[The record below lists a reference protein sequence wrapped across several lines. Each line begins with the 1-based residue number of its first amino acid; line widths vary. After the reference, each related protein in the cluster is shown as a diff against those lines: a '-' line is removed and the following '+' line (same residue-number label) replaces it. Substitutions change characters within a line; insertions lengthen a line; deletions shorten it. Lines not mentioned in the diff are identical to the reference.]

1 MDYKDLIASN
11 LHDVTGLDVDQIAGL
26 IEIPPKLELG
36 DYAFPCFMLAKTL
49 HKAPPMIAN
58 ELKDSPELLMGLE
71 GVVTV
76 NTAGPYLNFKIDR
89 GVLAE
94 NVVSEI
100 ITAGDQYGNRDIGA
114 GKNVIIEFSSPNI
127 AKPFHVGHAFTTI
140 LGNSLANI
148 YTRLGYNVIRFNHLG
163 DYGTQFGK
171 LITAYRLW
179 GDEEAMKN
187 NPIDELTRI
196 YVKFHDECKVSPEK
210 EKELEDTARDN
221 FRKLEEGEA
230 DEVALWKR
238 FRDLSLQVFEKTYQR
253 MGIKFDNYNGE
264 SFYSSR
270 IPGVVKMLED
280 KGLLEESEGARVV
293 KLEDEGL
300 PPCLVVKSDGTT
312 IYASRDLAA
321 VLYRHEEF
329 NFYKNIYVVG
339 LPQQLHFRQVFGVLK
354 KAGYDFADD
363 CVHVGFGLLK
373 FKPKKD
379 ENGNEVVE
387 AFSTRAGNI
396 IKLDDFL
403 DKTTEKTAEIIRKNS
418 ELRGGDMTD
427 EQIAQV
433 SEVVG
438 LGAVSYTYLKAG
450 REKDILFDWDDMLD
464 FEGDTAP
471 YLIYTYAR
479 IKSILRKAE
488 ESGVSAGDIASASNL
503 TAEDE
508 YAVIRSLADFK
519 DAVVKAAESYEPF
532 MISRQIALIARNF
545 NRFYNNSRIL
555 NADSDDI
562 RDARLK
568 LCEAVAD
575 CLKSGLDMLG
585 IGVVEKM

>member
-11 LHDVTGLDVDQIAGL
+11 LSDCTGLDKAQVLGL

-36 DYAFPCFMLAKTL
+36 DYAFPCFVLAKTL

-58 ELKDSPELLMGLE
+58 ELKENPELIKGFD
-71 GVVTV
+71 GAVTV
-76 NTAGPYLNFKIDR
+76 DTAGPYINFRIDK
-89 GVLAE
+89 GILAR

-100 ITAGDQYGNRDIGA
+100 IEAGDQYGNKNIGE

-140 LGNSLANI
+140 LGNSLSNI

-179 GDEEAMKN
+179 GDEQAMQD

-196 YVKFHDECKVSPEK
+196 YVKFHDECKVSEER

-230 DEVALWKR
+230 EEVALWKR
-238 FRDLSLQVFEKTYQR
+238 FRDLSLEVFEKTYKR

-270 IPGVVKMLED
+270 IPAVVEMLEE
-280 KGLLEESEGARVV
+280 KGLLEESEGAKVV
-293 KLEDEGL
+293 KLDDEGL

-339 LPQQLHFRQVFGVLK
+339 LPQQLHFRQVFAVLK

-373 FKPKKD
+373 FKD
-379 ENGNEVVE
+379 NT

-427 EQIAQV
+427 EQIAEV

-438 LGAVSYTYLKAG
+438 LGAVTYTYLKAG
-450 REKDILFDWDDMLD
+450 REKDIFFDWDDMLD

-479 IKSILRKAE
+479 IKSILRKAADA
-488 ESGVSAGDIASASNL
+488 GVAGGSIYSAAKL

-555 NADSDDI
+555 NVEDEEI

-568 LCEAVAD
+568 LCEAVSD

>member
-11 LHDVTGLDVDQIAGL
+11 LSDCTGLDKAQVLGL

-36 DYAFPCFMLAKTL
+36 DYAFPCFVLAKTL

-58 ELKDSPELLMGLE
+58 ELKENPELVKGFE
-71 GVVTV
+71 GAVTV
-76 NTAGPYLNFKIDR
+76 DTAGPYINFRIDK
-89 GVLAE
+89 GLLAK

-100 ITAGDQYGNRDIGA
+100 IEAGDQYGNKNIGE

-140 LGNSLANI
+140 LGNSLSNI

-179 GDEEAMKN
+179 GDEQAMQE

-196 YVKFHDECKVSPEK
+196 YVKFHDECKVSE
-210 EKELEDTARDN
+210 ERGKELEDTARDN

-230 DEVALWKR
+230 EEVALWKR
-238 FRDLSLQVFEKTYQR
+238 FRDLSLEVFEKTYKR

-270 IPGVVKMLED
+270 IPAVVEMLES
-280 KGLLEESEGARVV
+280 KGLLEESEGAKVV
-293 KLEDEGL
+293 KLDDEGL

-339 LPQQLHFRQVFGVLK
+339 LPQQLHFKQVFAVLK

-373 FKPKKD
+373 FKD
-379 ENGNEVVE
+379 NT

-427 EQIAQV
+427 EQIAEV
-433 SEVVG
+433 SETVG
-438 LGAVSYTYLKAG
+438 LGAVTYTYLKAG
-450 REKDILFDWDDMLD
+450 REKDIFFDWDDMLD

-479 IKSILRKAE
+479 IKSILRKAADA
-488 ESGVSAGDIASASNL
+488 GVAGGSIDSAAKL

-555 NADSDDI
+555 NVEDEEI

-568 LCEAVAD
+568 LCEAVSD

>member
-1 MDYKDLIASN
+1 MDYKDQIATN
-11 LHDVTGLDVDQIAGL
+11 LSVCTGLDKAQVEGL

-36 DYAFPCFMLAKTL
+36 DYAFPCFVLAKTL
-49 HKAPPMIAN
+49 RKAPPMIAN
-58 ELKDSPELLMGLE
+58 ELKDSPELVKGFD
-71 GVVTV
+71 GAVTV
-76 NTAGPYLNFKIDR
+76 DTAGPYINFRIDR
-89 GVLAE
+89 GVLAKS
-94 NVVSEI
+94 VVSEI
-100 ITAGDQYGNRDIGA
+100 LEAGDQYGNRNIGE

-140 LGNSLANI
+140 LGNSLSNI

-179 GDEEAMKN
+179 GDEAAMQE

-196 YVKFHDECKVSPEK
+196 YVKFHDECNVSPER
-210 EKELEDTARDN
+210 EKELEDVARDN

-230 DEVALWKR
+230 EEVALWTR
-238 FRDLSLQVFEKTYQR
+238 FRELSLEVFEKTYAR

-280 KGLLEESEGARVV
+280 KNLLEESEGARVV
-293 KLEDEGL
+293 KLDDLNL

-329 NFYKNIYVVG
+329 NFHKNIYVVG
-339 LPQQLHFRQVFGVLK
+339 LPQQLHFRQVFAVLK

-373 FKPKKD
+373 FKDNK
-379 ENGNEVVE
+379 

-396 IKLDDFL
+396 IKLDEFL

-427 EQIAQV
+427 EQIAKV

-450 REKDILFDWDDMLD
+450 REKDIFFDWDDMLD

-488 ESGVSAGDIASASNL
+488 DQGVNANADSVNCL

-555 NADSDDI
+555 NCDSVEA

-575 CLKSGLDMLG
+575 TLKSGLDMLG

>member
-11 LHDVTGLDVDQIAGL
+11 LSSCTGLDKEQVAGL

-36 DYAFPCFMLAKTL
+36 DYAFPCFVLAKTL
-49 HKAPPMIAN
+49 HKAPPVIAN
-58 ELKDSPELLMGLE
+58 ELKDSPELVKGFD
-71 GVVTV
+71 GAVTV
-76 NTAGPYLNFKIDR
+76 DTAGPYINFRIDK
-89 GVLAE
+89 GVLAKT
-94 NVVSEI
+94 VLSEI
-100 ITAGDQYGNRDIGA
+100 ISEGDQYGNRNIGE
-114 GKNVIIEFSSPNI
+114 GKNVIVEFSSPNI

-140 LGNSLANI
+140 LGNSLSNI
-148 YTRLGYNVIRFNHLG
+148 YSRLGYNVIRFNHLG

-179 GDEEAMKN
+179 GDEKAMQD

-196 YVKFHDECKVSPEK
+196 YVKFHDECKVSPER
-210 EKELEDTARDN
+210 EKDLEDTARDN
-221 FRKLEEGEA
+221 FRKLEEGEEE
-230 DEVALWKR
+230 EVALWKR
-238 FRDLSLQVFEKTYQR
+238 FRDLSLEVFEKTYKR

-270 IPGVVKMLED
+270 IPAVVEMLED
-280 KGLLEESEGARVV
+280 KGLLEESEGAKVV

-339 LPQQLHFRQVFGVLK
+339 LPQQLHFRQVFAVLK

-373 FKPKKD
+373 FKD
-379 ENGNEVVE
+379 NT
-387 AFSTRAGNI
+387 AFSTRSGNI
-396 IKLDDFL
+396 IKLDEFL
-403 DKTTEKTAEIIRKNS
+403 DKATEKTAEIIRKNS
-418 ELRGGDMTD
+418 ELRGGDMTE
-427 EQIAQV
+427 EQIAEV
-433 SEVVG
+433 SETVG
-438 LGAVSYTYLKAG
+438 LGAVTYTYLKAG
-450 REKDILFDWDDMLD
+450 RDKDIFFDWDDMLD

-479 IKSILRKAE
+479 IKSILRKAADQGF
-488 ESGVSAGDIASASNL
+488 SGDIGAADKL
-503 TAEDE
+503 VAEDE

-555 NADSDDI
+555 NADSEDL
-562 RDARLK
+562 RDARLT
-568 LCEAVAD
+568 LCEAVSD

>member
-11 LHDVTGLDVDQIAGL
+11 LHDCTGLDKDQVLGL

-36 DYAFPCFMLAKTL
+36 DFAFPCFVLAKTL
-49 HKAPPMIAN
+49 HKAPPMIAG
-58 ELKDSPELLMGLE
+58 ELKDSPELVKGFN
-71 GVVTV
+71 GAVTV
-76 NTAGPYLNFKIDR
+76 DAAGPYINFRIDR
-89 GVLAE
+89 GVLAKT
-94 NVVSEI
+94 VVSEI
-100 ITAGDQYGNRDIGA
+100 ISEGDQYGNRNIGE

-140 LGNSLANI
+140 LGNSLSNI

-179 GDEEAMKN
+179 GDEQAMKD

-196 YVKFHDECKVSPEK
+196 YVKFHDECKVSPEA

-221 FRKLEEGEA
+221 FRKLEEGEEE
-230 DEVALWKR
+230 EVALWKR
-238 FRDLSLQVFEKTYQR
+238 FRDLSIEVFEKTYQR

-270 IPGVVKMLED
+270 IPAVVEMLEN
-280 KGLLEESEGARVV
+280 KGLLEESEGAKVV

-339 LPQQLHFRQVFGVLK
+339 LPQQLHFRQVFAVLK

-373 FKPKKD
+373 FKD
-379 ENGNEVVE
+379 NT

-427 EQIAQV
+427 EQIAEV

-438 LGAVSYTYLKAG
+438 LGAVTYTYLKAG
-450 REKDILFDWDDMLD
+450 REKDIFFDWDDMLD

-479 IKSILRKAE
+479 IKSILRKAADA
-488 ESGVSAGDIASASNL
+488 GVAGGSIDSAANL

-555 NADSDDI
+555 NVEDEAI

>member
-1 MDYKDLIASN
+1 MDYKDIIASN
-11 LHDVTGLDVDQIAGL
+11 LHECTGLDKDQILGL

-36 DYAFPCFMLAKTL
+36 DYAFPCFVLAKTL

-58 ELKDSPELLMGLE
+58 DLKDSPDLLKGIDDA
-71 GVVTV
+71 VTV
-76 NTAGPYLNFKIDR
+76 VTAGPYLNFKIDK
-89 GVLAE
+89 GILAR

-100 ITAGDQYGNRDIGA
+100 IKEGDQYGNRNIGE

-140 LGNSLANI
+140 LGNSLSNI

-179 GDEEAMKN
+179 GDEQAMQD

-196 YVKFHDECKVSPEK
+196 YVKFHDECKVSPER

-221 FRKLEEGEA
+221 FRKLEEGEEE
-230 DEVALWKR
+230 EVALWKR
-238 FRDLSLQVFEKTYQR
+238 FRDLSLEVFEKTYKR

-270 IPGVVKMLED
+270 IPAVVKMLED
-280 KGLLEESEGARVV
+280 KGLLEESEGAKVV

-339 LPQQLHFRQVFGVLK
+339 LPQQLHFRQVFAVLK

-373 FKPKKD
+373 FKD
-379 ENGNEVVE
+379 NT

-427 EQIAQV
+427 EQIAEV
-433 SEVVG
+433 SETVG
-438 LGAVSYTYLKAG
+438 LGAVTYTYLKAG
-450 REKDILFDWDDMLD
+450 REKDIFFDWDDMLD

-479 IKSILRKAE
+479 IKSILRKADDAGIAGG
-488 ESGVSAGDIASASNL
+488 SIDSAAKL

-555 NADSDDI
+555 NVEDEEL

>member
-1 MDYKDLIASN
+1 MDYKDLITSN
-11 LHDVTGLDVDQIAGL
+11 LSRCTGLDKAQVEGL

-36 DYAFPCFMLAKTL
+36 DFAFPCFVLAKTL
-49 HKAPPMIAN
+49 HKAPPMIAA
-58 ELKDSPELLMGLE
+58 ELKDSPELVE
-71 GVVTV
+71 GFDGAVTV
-76 NTAGPYLNFKIDR
+76 DTAGPYINFRIDK
-89 GVLAE
+89 GILAKT
-94 NVVSEI
+94 VISEI
-100 ITAGDQYGNRDIGA
+100 ISEGDRYGNRNIGD

-140 LGNSLANI
+140 LGNSLSNI
-148 YTRLGYNVIRFNHLG
+148 YSRLGYNVIRFNHLG

-179 GDEEAMKN
+179 GDEKAMQD

-196 YVKFHDECKVSPEK
+196 YVKFHDECKVSPEA

-221 FRKLEEGEA
+221 FRKLEEGEEE
-230 DEVALWKR
+230 EVALWKR
-238 FRDLSLQVFEKTYQR
+238 FRDLSLEVFEKTYKR

-264 SFYSSR
+264 SFYSPR
-270 IPGVVKMLED
+270 IPAVVEMLEE
-280 KGLLEESEGARVV
+280 KGLLEESEGAKVV
-293 KLEDEGL
+293 KLDDEGL

-339 LPQQLHFRQVFGVLK
+339 LPQQLHFKQVFAVLK

-373 FKPKKD
+373 FKD
-379 ENGNEVVE
+379 NT

-403 DKTTEKTAEIIRKNS
+403 DKAIEKTAEIIRKNS

-433 SEVVG
+433 SETVG
-438 LGAVSYTYLKAG
+438 LGAVTYTYLKAG
-450 REKDILFDWDDMLD
+450 REKDIFFDWDDMLD

-479 IKSILRKAE
+479 IKSILRKARDQ
-488 ESGVSAGDIASASNL
+488 GIAGDIGSADKL

-519 DAVVKAAESYEPF
+519 DSVVKAAESYEPF

-555 NADSDDI
+555 NAESDEI

-575 CLKSGLDMLG
+575 CIKSGLDMLG

>member
-1 MDYKDLIASN
+1 MDYKDQIATN
-11 LHDVTGLDVDQIAGL
+11 LSVCTGLDKAQVEGL

-36 DYAFPCFMLAKTL
+36 DYAFPCFVLAKTL
-49 HKAPPMIAN
+49 RKAPPMIAN
-58 ELKDSPELLMGLE
+58 ELKDSPELVKGFD
-71 GVVTV
+71 GAVTV
-76 NTAGPYLNFKIDR
+76 DTAGPYINFRIDR
-89 GVLAE
+89 GVLAKS
-94 NVVSEI
+94 VVSEI
-100 ITAGDQYGNRDIGA
+100 LEAGDQYGNRNIGE

-140 LGNSLANI
+140 LGNSLSNI

-179 GDEEAMKN
+179 GDEAAMQE

-196 YVKFHDECKVSPEK
+196 YVKFHDECKASPER
-210 EKELEDTARDN
+210 EKELEDVARDN

-230 DEVALWKR
+230 EEVALWTR
-238 FRDLSLQVFEKTYQR
+238 FRELSLEVFEKTYTR

-280 KGLLEESEGARVV
+280 KNLLEESEGARVV
-293 KLEDEGL
+293 KLDDLNL

-329 NFYKNIYVVG
+329 NFHKNIYVVG
-339 LPQQLHFRQVFGVLK
+339 LPQQLHFKQVFAVLK

-373 FKPKKD
+373 FKDNK
-379 ENGNEVVE
+379 

-396 IKLDDFL
+396 IKLDEFL

-427 EQIAQV
+427 EQIAKV

-450 REKDILFDWDDMLD
+450 REKDIFFDWDDMLD

-488 ESGVSAGDIASASNL
+488 DQGVKANADSVNCL

-555 NADSDDI
+555 NCDSVEA

-575 CLKSGLDMLG
+575 TLKSGLDMLG

>member
-11 LHDVTGLDVDQIAGL
+11 LSDCTGLDKAQVLGL

-36 DYAFPCFMLAKTL
+36 DYAFPCFVLAKTL

-58 ELKDSPELLMGLE
+58 ELKESPELIKGFD
-71 GVVTV
+71 GAVTV
-76 NTAGPYLNFKIDR
+76 DTAGPYINFRIDK
-89 GVLAE
+89 GLLAR

-100 ITAGDQYGNRDIGA
+100 IEAGDQYGNKNIGE

-140 LGNSLANI
+140 LGNSLSNI
-148 YTRLGYNVIRFNHLG
+148 YSRLGYNVIRFNHLG

-179 GDEEAMKN
+179 GDEQAMQDK
-187 NPIDELTRI
+187 PIDELTRI
-196 YVKFHDECKVSPEK
+196 YVKFHDECKVSEER

-230 DEVALWKR
+230 EEVALWKR
-238 FRDLSLQVFEKTYQR
+238 FRDLSLEVFEKTYKR

-270 IPGVVKMLED
+270 IPAVVEMLES
-280 KGLLEESEGARVV
+280 KGLLEESEGAKVV
-293 KLEDEGL
+293 KLDDEGL
-300 PPCLVVKSDGTT
+300 PPCIVVKSDGTT

-321 VLYRHEEF
+321 VLYRHEKF

-339 LPQQLHFRQVFGVLK
+339 LPQQLHFKQVFAVLK

-373 FKPKKD
+373 FKD
-379 ENGNEVVE
+379 NT

-418 ELRGGDMTD
+418 ELRGGDMTE
-427 EQIAQV
+427 EQIAAV
-433 SEVVG
+433 SETVG
-438 LGAVSYTYLKAG
+438 LGAVTYTYLKAG
-450 REKDILFDWDDMLD
+450 REKDIFFDWDDMLD

-479 IKSILRKAE
+479 IKSILRKATDAGIAGG
-488 ESGVSAGDIASASNL
+488 SVDSAAKL

-555 NADSDDI
+555 NVEDEEI

>member
-1 MDYKDLIASN
+1 MDYKDQIATN
-11 LHDVTGLDVDQIAGL
+11 LSVCTGLDKAQVEGL

-36 DYAFPCFMLAKTL
+36 DYAFPCFVLAKTL
-49 HKAPPMIAN
+49 RKAPPMIAN
-58 ELKDSPELLMGLE
+58 ELKDSPELVKGFD
-71 GVVTV
+71 GAVTV
-76 NTAGPYLNFKIDR
+76 DTAGPYINFRIDR
-89 GVLAE
+89 GVLAKS
-94 NVVSEI
+94 VVSEI
-100 ITAGDQYGNRDIGA
+100 LEAGDQYGNRNIGE

-140 LGNSLANI
+140 LGNSLSNI

-179 GDEEAMKN
+179 GDEAAMQE

-196 YVKFHDECKVSPEK
+196 YVKFHDECNVSPER
-210 EKELEDTARDN
+210 EKELEDVARDN

-230 DEVALWKR
+230 EEVALWTR
-238 FRDLSLQVFEKTYQR
+238 FRELSLEVFEKTYTR

-280 KGLLEESEGARVV
+280 KNLLEESEGARVV
-293 KLEDEGL
+293 KLDDLNL

-329 NFYKNIYVVG
+329 NFHKNIYVVG
-339 LPQQLHFRQVFGVLK
+339 LPQQLHFKQVFAVLK
-354 KAGYDFADD
+354 KAGYDFAED

-373 FKPKKD
+373 FKDNK
-379 ENGNEVVE
+379 

-396 IKLDDFL
+396 IKLDEFL

-427 EQIAQV
+427 EQIAKV

-450 REKDILFDWDDMLD
+450 REKDIFFDWDDMLD

-488 ESGVSAGDIASASNL
+488 DQGVKANADSVNCL

-555 NADSDDI
+555 NCDSVEA

-575 CLKSGLDMLG
+575 TLKSGLDMLG

>member
-11 LHDVTGLDVDQIAGL
+11 LSSCTGLDKEQVAGL

-36 DYAFPCFMLAKTL
+36 DFAFPCFVLAKTL
-49 HKAPPMIAN
+49 HKAPPVIAN
-58 ELKDSPELLMGLE
+58 ELKDSPELVKGFD
-71 GVVTV
+71 GAVTV
-76 NTAGPYLNFKIDR
+76 DTAGPYINFRIDK
-89 GVLAE
+89 GVLAKT
-94 NVVSEI
+94 VLSEI
-100 ITAGDQYGNRDIGA
+100 ISEGDQYGNRNIGE
-114 GKNVIIEFSSPNI
+114 GKNVIVEFSSPNI

-140 LGNSLANI
+140 LGNSLSNI
-148 YTRLGYNVIRFNHLG
+148 YSRLGYNVIRFNHLG

-179 GDEEAMKN
+179 GDEKAMQD

-196 YVKFHDECKVSPEK
+196 YVKFHDECKVSPER
-210 EKELEDTARDN
+210 EKDLEDTARDN
-221 FRKLEEGEA
+221 FRKLEEGEEE
-230 DEVALWKR
+230 EVALWKR
-238 FRDLSLQVFEKTYQR
+238 FRDLSLEVFEKTYKR

-270 IPGVVKMLED
+270 IPAVVEMLED
-280 KGLLEESEGARVV
+280 KGLLEESEGAKVV

-339 LPQQLHFRQVFGVLK
+339 LPQQLHFRQVFAVLK

-373 FKPKKD
+373 FKD
-379 ENGNEVVE
+379 NT
-387 AFSTRAGNI
+387 AFSTRSGNI
-396 IKLDDFL
+396 IKLDEFL
-403 DKTTEKTAEIIRKNS
+403 DKATEKTAEIIRKNS

-427 EQIAQV
+427 EQISEV
-433 SEVVG
+433 SETVG
-438 LGAVSYTYLKAG
+438 LGAVTYTYLKAG
-450 REKDILFDWDDMLD
+450 REKDIFFDWDDMLD

-479 IKSILRKAE
+479 IKSILRKAADQGF
-488 ESGVSAGDIASASNL
+488 SGDIGAADKL
-503 TAEDE
+503 VAEDE

-555 NADSDDI
+555 NADSEDL
-562 RDARLK
+562 RDARLT
-568 LCEAVAD
+568 LCEAVSD

>member
-11 LHDVTGLDVDQIAGL
+11 LHDVTGLDKEQVMGL

-36 DYAFPCFMLAKTL
+36 DYAFPCFALAKVL
-49 HKAPPMIAN
+49 RKAPPMIAN
-58 ELKDSPELLMGLE
+58 ELKDSPELVKGFD
-71 GVVTV
+71 GAVTV
-76 NTAGPYLNFKIDR
+76 DAAGPYINFRIDR
-89 GVLAE
+89 GVLAKT
-94 NVVSEI
+94 VVSEI
-100 ITAGDQYGNRDIGA
+100 ISEGDQYGNRNIGE

-140 LGNSLANI
+140 LGNSLSNI

-179 GDEEAMKN
+179 GDEQAMKD

-196 YVKFHDECKVSPEK
+196 YVKFHDECKVSPEA

-221 FRKLEEGEA
+221 FRKLEEGEEE
-230 DEVALWKR
+230 EVALWKR
-238 FRDLSLQVFEKTYQR
+238 FRDLSLEVFEKTYNR

-270 IPGVVKMLED
+270 IPAVVKMLED
-280 KGLLEESEGARVV
+280 KGLLEESEGAKVV

-339 LPQQLHFRQVFGVLK
+339 LPQQLHFRQVFAVLK

-373 FKPKKD
+373 FKD
-379 ENGNEVVE
+379 NT

-427 EQIAQV
+427 EQIAEV

-438 LGAVSYTYLKAG
+438 LGAVTYTYLKAG
-450 REKDILFDWDDMLD
+450 REKDIFFDWDDMLD

-479 IKSILRKAE
+479 IKSILRKAADA
-488 ESGVSAGDIASASNL
+488 GVAGGSIDSAANL

-555 NADSDDI
+555 NVEDEAI

>member
-11 LHDVTGLDVDQIAGL
+11 LSSCTGLDKEQVEGL

-36 DYAFPCFMLAKTL
+36 DYAFPCFVLAKTL
-49 HKAPPMIAN
+49 HKAPPVIAN
-58 ELKDSPELLMGLE
+58 ELKDSPELVKGFD
-71 GVVTV
+71 GAVTV
-76 NTAGPYLNFKIDR
+76 NTAGPYINFRIDK
-89 GVLAE
+89 GVLART
-94 NVVSEI
+94 VISEI
-100 ITAGDQYGNRDIGA
+100 IEEGDQYGNRNIGE

-140 LGNSLANI
+140 LGNSLSNI
-148 YTRLGYNVIRFNHLG
+148 YSRLGYNVIRFNHLG

-179 GDEEAMKN
+179 GDEQAMQD

-196 YVKFHDECKVSPEK
+196 YVKFHDECKKSPEL

-230 DEVALWKR
+230 EEVALWKR
-238 FRDLSLQVFEKTYQR
+238 FRDLSLEVFEKTYKR

-270 IPGVVKMLED
+270 IPAVVEMLED
-280 KGLLEESEGARVV
+280 KGLLEESEGAKVV
-293 KLEDEGL
+293 KLDDEGL

-339 LPQQLHFRQVFGVLK
+339 LPQQLHFRQVFAVLK

-373 FKPKKD
+373 FKD
-379 ENGNEVVE
+379 NT
-387 AFSTRAGNI
+387 AFSTRSGNI

-403 DKTTEKTAEIIRKNS
+403 DKAIEKTAEIIRKNS
-418 ELRGGDMTD
+418 EARGGDMTD

-433 SEVVG
+433 SETVG
-438 LGAVSYTYLKAG
+438 LGAVTYTYLKSG
-450 REKDILFDWDDMLD
+450 REKDIFFDWRDMLD

-479 IKSILRKAE
+479 IRSILRKAGE
-488 ESGVSAGDIASASNL
+488 QGISGKIDPAVKL

-508 YAVIRSLADFK
+508 YAVIRSLSDFK
-519 DAVVKAAESYEPF
+519 DSVVKAAESYEPF
-532 MISRQIALIARNF
+532 MISRQISLIARNF

-555 NADSDDI
+555 NADNDEI
-562 RDARLK
+562 RDARLI

-575 CLKSGLDMLG
+575 CIKSGLDMLG

>member
-11 LHDVTGLDVDQIAGL
+11 LSSCTGLDKEQVAGL

-36 DYAFPCFMLAKTL
+36 DYAFPCFVLAKTL
-49 HKAPPMIAN
+49 HKAPPVIAN
-58 ELKDSPELLMGLE
+58 ELKDSPELIKGFD
-71 GVVTV
+71 GAVTV
-76 NTAGPYLNFKIDR
+76 DTAGPYINFRIDK
-89 GVLAE
+89 GVLAKT
-94 NVVSEI
+94 VLSGIISE
-100 ITAGDQYGNRDIGA
+100 GDQYGNRNIGE
-114 GKNVIIEFSSPNI
+114 GKNVIVEFSSPNI

-140 LGNSLANI
+140 LGNSLSNI
-148 YTRLGYNVIRFNHLG
+148 YSRLGYNVIRFNHLG

-179 GDEEAMKN
+179 GDEKAMQD

-196 YVKFHDECKVSPEK
+196 YVKFHDECKVSPER

-221 FRKLEEGEA
+221 FRKLEEGEEE
-230 DEVALWKR
+230 EVALWKR
-238 FRDLSLQVFEKTYQR
+238 FRDLSLEVFEKTYKR

-270 IPGVVKMLED
+270 IPAVVEMLEA
-280 KGLLEESEGARVV
+280 KGLLEESEGAKVV

-339 LPQQLHFRQVFGVLK
+339 LPQQLHFRQVFAVLK

-373 FKPKKD
+373 FKD
-379 ENGNEVVE
+379 NT
-387 AFSTRAGNI
+387 AFSTRSGNI

-403 DKTTEKTAEIIRKNS
+403 DKAIEKTAEIIRKNS
-418 ELRGGDMTD
+418 ELRGGDMTE
-427 EQIAQV
+427 EQIAEV
-433 SEVVG
+433 SETVG
-438 LGAVSYTYLKAG
+438 LGAVTYTYLKAG
-450 REKDILFDWDDMLD
+450 REKDIFFDWDDMLD

-479 IKSILRKAE
+479 IKSILRKAADQGF
-488 ESGVSAGDIASASNL
+488 SGDIGAADKL
-503 TAEDE
+503 VAEDE

-555 NADSDDI
+555 NADSEDI

>member
-11 LHDVTGLDVDQIAGL
+11 LSSCTGLDKEQVAGL

-36 DYAFPCFMLAKTL
+36 DYAFPCFVLAKTL
-49 HKAPPMIAN
+49 HKAPPVIAN
-58 ELKDSPELLMGLE
+58 ELKDSPELVKGFD
-71 GVVTV
+71 GAVTV
-76 NTAGPYLNFKIDR
+76 DTAGPYINFRIDK
-89 GVLAE
+89 GVLAKT
-94 NVVSEI
+94 VLSEI
-100 ITAGDQYGNRDIGA
+100 ISEGDQYGNRNIGE
-114 GKNVIIEFSSPNI
+114 GKNVIVEFSSPNI

-140 LGNSLANI
+140 LGNSLSNI
-148 YTRLGYNVIRFNHLG
+148 YSRLGYNVIRFNHLG

-179 GDEEAMKN
+179 GDEKAMQD

-196 YVKFHDECKVSPEK
+196 YVKFHDECKVSPER
-210 EKELEDTARDN
+210 EKDLEDTARDN
-221 FRKLEEGEA
+221 FRKLEEGEEE
-230 DEVALWKR
+230 EVALWKR
-238 FRDLSLQVFEKTYQR
+238 FRDLSLEVFEKTYKR

-270 IPGVVKMLED
+270 IPAVVEMLED
-280 KGLLEESEGARVV
+280 KGLLEESEGAKVV

-339 LPQQLHFRQVFGVLK
+339 LPQQLHFRQVFAVLK

-373 FKPKKD
+373 FKD
-379 ENGNEVVE
+379 NT
-387 AFSTRAGNI
+387 AFSTRSGNI
-396 IKLDDFL
+396 IKLDEFL
-403 DKTTEKTAEIIRKNS
+403 DKATEKTAEIIRKNS
-418 ELRGGDMTD
+418 ELRGGDMT
-427 EQIAQV
+427 EKQIAEV
-433 SEVVG
+433 SETVG
-438 LGAVSYTYLKAG
+438 LGAVTYTYLKAG
-450 REKDILFDWDDMLD
+450 REKDIFFDWDDMLD

-479 IKSILRKAE
+479 IKSILRKAADQGF
-488 ESGVSAGDIASASNL
+488 SGDIGAADKL
-503 TAEDE
+503 VAEDE

-519 DAVVKAAESYEPF
+519 DAIVKAAESYEPF

-555 NADSDDI
+555 NADSEDL
-562 RDARLK
+562 RDARLT
-568 LCEAVAD
+568 LCEAVSD

>member
-11 LHDVTGLDVDQIAGL
+11 LHDVTGLDKEQVMGL

-36 DYAFPCFMLAKTL
+36 DYAFPCFALAKVL
-49 HKAPPMIAN
+49 RKAPPMIAN
-58 ELKDSPELLMGLE
+58 ELKDSPELVKGFE
-71 GVVTV
+71 GAVTV
-76 NTAGPYLNFKIDR
+76 DAAGPYINFRIDR
-89 GVLAE
+89 GVLAKT
-94 NVVSEI
+94 VVSEI
-100 ITAGDQYGNRDIGA
+100 ISEGDQYGNRNIGE

-140 LGNSLANI
+140 LGNSLSNI

-179 GDEEAMKN
+179 GDEQAMQD

-196 YVKFHDECKVSPEK
+196 YVKFHDECKVSEER

-221 FRKLEEGEA
+221 FRKLEEGEEE
-230 DEVALWKR
+230 EVALWKR
-238 FRDLSLQVFEKTYQR
+238 FRDLSLEVFEKTYNR

-270 IPGVVKMLED
+270 IPAVVKMLED
-280 KGLLEESEGARVV
+280 KGLLEESEGAKVV

-339 LPQQLHFRQVFGVLK
+339 LPQQLHFRQVFAVLK

-373 FKPKKD
+373 FKD
-379 ENGNEVVE
+379 NT

-427 EQIAQV
+427 EQIAEV

-438 LGAVSYTYLKAG
+438 LGAVTYTYLKAG
-450 REKDILFDWDDMLD
+450 REKDIFFDWDDMLD

-479 IKSILRKAE
+479 IKSILRKAADSGIAGGSI
-488 ESGVSAGDIASASNL
+488 ESAANL

-555 NADSDDI
+555 NVEDEAL

>member
-1 MDYKDLIASN
+1 MDYKDIIASN
-11 LHDVTGLDVDQIAGL
+11 LHECTGLDKDQILGL

-36 DYAFPCFMLAKTL
+36 DYAFPCFVLAKTL

-58 ELKDSPELLMGLE
+58 DLKDSPDLLKGIDDA
-71 GVVTV
+71 VTV
-76 NTAGPYLNFKIDR
+76 VTAGPYLNFKIDK
-89 GVLAE
+89 GILAR

-100 ITAGDQYGNRDIGA
+100 IKEGDQYGNRNIGE

-179 GDEEAMKN
+179 GDEQAMQD

-196 YVKFHDECKVSPEK
+196 YVKFHDECKVSQER

-221 FRKLEEGEA
+221 FRKLEEGEEE
-230 DEVALWKR
+230 EVALWKR
-238 FRDLSLQVFEKTYQR
+238 FRDLSLEVFEKTYKR

-264 SFYSSR
+264 SFYSPR
-270 IPGVVKMLED
+270 IPAVVKMLED
-280 KGLLEESEGARVV
+280 KGLLEESEGAKVV

-339 LPQQLHFRQVFGVLK
+339 LPQQLHFRQVFAVLK

-373 FKPKKD
+373 FKD
-379 ENGNEVVE
+379 NT

-403 DKTTEKTAEIIRKNS
+403 DKATEKTAEIIRKNS

-427 EQIAQV
+427 EQIAEV
-433 SEVVG
+433 SETVG
-438 LGAVSYTYLKAG
+438 LGAVTYTYLKAG
-450 REKDILFDWDDMLD
+450 REKDIFFDWDDMLD

-479 IKSILRKAE
+479 IKSILRKADDA
-488 ESGVSAGDIASASNL
+488 GVAGGSIDSAAKL

-555 NADSDDI
+555 NVEDEEI